1 MNFLCTLLANS
12 KWLPLVKAFRN
23 FSLFR
28 REKRV
33 RMRKVKMMTR
43 EKMKG
48 TKRRVRRKAKRT
60 IKNI

>member
-1 MNFLCTLLANS
+1 VSAFCNTL
-12 KWLPLVKAFRN
+12 FY
-23 FSLFR
+23 R

-33 RMRKVKMMTR
+33 RMRKVKRTMR

-48 TKRRVRRKAKRT
+48 TKRRVRRKAKEM